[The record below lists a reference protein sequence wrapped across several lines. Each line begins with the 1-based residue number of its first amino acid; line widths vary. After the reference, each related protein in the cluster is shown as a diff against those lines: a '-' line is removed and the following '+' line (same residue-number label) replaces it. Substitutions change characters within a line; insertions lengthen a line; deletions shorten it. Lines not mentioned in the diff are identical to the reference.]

1 MLALFFHFSAGDVM
15 TGFFSEIFAFF
26 DSVSGGIIDPIMT
39 DTSLKIFYF
48 LAPFLMT
55 IVATLIVEVFR
66 IFISQVKK

>member
-1 MLALFFHFSAGDVM
+1 M
-15 TGFFSEIFAFF
+15 TGFFSEIYELFF
-26 DSVSGGIIDPIMT
+26 EIFGGIIDPIMT